1 MEKIIYGVAYYY
13 EYLPYDRLQE
23 DIKMMKEAG
32 INTVR
37 IAESTWSTYEKSP
50 GIFDFSTV
58 EYVLDEMEKAG
69 IDVIIGTPTYAVPNW
84 LVELDPDV
92 MVYRKGTGRALY
104 GPRQSMDITNR
115 TYLYYA
121 ERVIRKLMEVTAHR
135 KHVIGFQIDNETK
148 AYGTSSKN
156 VQNDFRAYLKEK
168 FNHDLSKLNHEF
180 GLDYWSNRID
190 SWEQLPDVN
199 GTING
204 SYGAEFEKFQRLLVD
219 RFLQWQADIVAE
231 YTQDDQFITQ
241 NFDFEWRGYSYGV
254 QPDVNHF
261 KAAKAITVA
270 GCDIYH
276 PTQDELT
283 GMEIAFGGD
292 STRNLKKDNYL
303 VLETQAQGFPAW
315 TPFKNQLRLQAYSH
329 LSSGANAV
337 MYWHWHS
344 IHNSAE
350 SYWKGLLSHDF
361 RENDTYYES
370 KKIGQELKAL
380 SPKLVNLKK
389 SNRVALLVSNEA
401 LTGLKWFPIDMNAA
415 FQSTLTYNDV
425 VRHYYTALYQLN
437 IEVDIVSPDHDGW
450 SDYEIL
456 VVPALY
462 AAPDSVY
469 EELGRFVSRG
479 GKLLASFKT
488 AITNEHLKISYGGTP
503 KNLEKVF
510 GMTYNQF
517 TIPTGQVLDG
527 EIFEAAVPVRGF
539 MEYLKPDT
547 AKSLATYGYSQ
558 TQSASAITLNSY
570 DYGQAVYIACMLD
583 QMDLNHVLEWIFEKE
598 FSYELSPYRFP
609 IVVKKGQ
616 NDAGNTI
623 TYILNYSNQEKV
635 VASPISGQALLEA
648 DLVQEGQIL
657 KLEPWGLEIIETT
670 K

>member
-23 DIKMMKEAG
+23 DIVMMKAAG

-50 GIFDFSTV
+50 GVFDFSSV
-58 EYVLDEMEKAG
+58 EYVLDEMEKAD
-69 IDVIIGTPTYAVPNW
+69 IQVIIGTPTYAVPNW
-84 LVELDPDV
+84 LVELDPEV
-92 MVYRKGTGRALY
+92 MVYRKGAGRSLY
-104 GPRQSMDITNR
+104 GMRQSMDITNP
-115 TYLYYA
+115 TYLKYA
-121 ERVIRKLMEVTAHR
+121 ERIIRKLMEVTAHR

-156 VQNDFRAYLKEK
+156 VQNDFVSYLKEE
-168 FNHDLSKLNHEF
+168 FDHDLNKLNHEF

-219 RFLQWQADIVAE
+219 KFLQWQADIVSE
-231 YTQDDQFITQ
+231 YKRDDQFITQ

-254 QPDVNHF
+254 QPEVNHV
-261 KAAKAITVA
+261 KAAKAITLA

-283 GMEIAFGGD
+283 GQEIAFGGD

-315 TPFKNQLRLQAYSH
+315 TPFRNQLRLQAYSH

-361 RENDTYYES
+361 RENDTYNEA
-370 KKIGQELKAL
+370 KVIGKELAEL
-380 SPKLVNLKK
+380 SPKLVNLQKN
-389 SNRVALLVSNEA
+389 NRVALVVSNEA
-401 LTGLKWFPIDMNAA
+401 LTALKWFPVDFNAA
-415 FQSTLTYNDV
+415 FQSTLTYNDI
-425 VRHYYTALYQLN
+425 VRQYYSALYQLN
-437 IEVDIVSPDHDGW
+437 IEVDIVSPDHEGW
-450 SDYEIL
+450 LDYEIL

-462 AAPDSVY
+462 AAPDRVY
-469 EELGRFVSRG
+469 QELEQFVLRG

-488 AITNEHLKISYGGTP
+488 AVANEHVKISHDGTP
-503 KNLEKVF
+503 KYLEKVF

-517 TIPTGQVLDG
+517 TVPTGQVLEGDL
-527 EIFEAAVPVRGF
+527 FDKTVTVRGF
-539 MEYLKPDT
+539 MEYLKVDT
-547 AKSLATYGYSQ
+547 AKSLAHYGRSQ
-558 TQSASAITLNSY
+558 ANPASAITINQ
-570 DYGQAVYIACMLD
+570 YGEGKAAYIACMLD
-583 QMDLNHVLEWIFEKE
+583 QSDFNQALSTILAQE
-598 FSYELSPYRFP
+598 FDYTLSGYQFP
-609 IVVKKGQ
+609 IIVKQGS
-616 NDAGNTI
+616 NDDGNTI
-623 TYILNYSNQEKV
+623 TYILNYSNQIIEV
-635 VASPISGQALLEA
+635 QSPVSGVSLLSKAVISETQT
-648 DLVQEGQIL
+648 VQ
-657 KLEPWGLEIIETT
+657 LEPWGLDIIETI